1 MRALHLLGPAVLGAA
16 AIVGCSQDQPLA
28 GGKPVAHWVEA
39 LRAPDAKVRKQAAV
53 KLGNV
58 GASDPA
64 VLPAL
69 LGALEDRDAGVR
81 CEVILALT
89 KCGPAARDA
98 EPTLTRMRDQD
109 PSPRVRDFAG
119 RALEKLQAESP

>member
-1 MRALHLLGPAVLGAA
+1 MRAFYLFGPAVLGTVLV
-16 AIVGCSQDQPLA
+16 VGCGQGPPLA

-39 LRAPDAKVRKQAAV
+39 LRAPEAKVRKQAAH

-69 LGALEDRDAGVR
+69 LGALEDGDAGVR

-89 KCGPAARDA
+89 KCGPSARDA
-98 EPTLTRMRDQD
+98 IPALTRMRDHD
-109 PSPRVRDFAG
+109 PNARVRDFAG
-119 RALEKLQAESP
+119 RALEMLPAEAP